1 MCRPVRHHAGFPHRS
16 LQHSVPPTFLSTASN
31 DPSRTPPH
39 RGTSLKAPAYPP
51 DGTALVPTSGET
63 TGSGGSRHRA
73 CPSSSGL
80 AWVVHESFACRRL
93 CVVPMLCRMRG
104 DSFLPSLVPMLC
116 RMRGDSFLLSRVRRM
131 LSTITRSARLG
142 QTAGLRAFTPRYRS
156 SCPPRVL
163 RAGTESFPA
172 LHEVV
177 VGRAAAHIPQ
187 GLPAIAPTSR
197 KIPAFAQ
204 VARAQPPVHPDSHLR
219 REPNFDTSTIA
230 LCYGSVTR

>member
-104 DSFLPSLVPMLC
+104 DSFLPS
-116 RMRGDSFLLSRVRRM
+116 GVRRM

>member
-93 CVVPMLCRMRG
+93 CV
-104 DSFLPSLVPMLC
+104 VPMLC